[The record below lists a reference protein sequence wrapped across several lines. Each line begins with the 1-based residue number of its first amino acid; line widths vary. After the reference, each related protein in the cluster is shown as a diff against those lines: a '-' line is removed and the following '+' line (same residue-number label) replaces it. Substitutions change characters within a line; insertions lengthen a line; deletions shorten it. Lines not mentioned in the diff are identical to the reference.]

1 MSGSKRMEISACVVA
16 LVSAAVLFFVLEGAA
31 APPTSPTEPVK
42 FTVDGKLMKPDGYR
56 HWVPGAQRPGE
67 GTLTRKLAISMT
79 DTRTLERM
87 ASMNAEHVEN
97 LIIGSGVAGKLL
109 GWTLASQGQK
119 TVVVERAMVGG
130 SCPNVACLPSKNVI
144 HSANAVSLVDPK
156 RGLGVM
162 TGNVRVDMA
171 AVARR
176 KWKMVNELVEVHL
189 AKFKASGAELVM
201 GEARF
206 TEPKTVEVALNAG
219 GTRQLKG
226 NRVFINVGTRA
237 RIPNVP
243 GLADARPMTHV
254 EALNLE
260 RLPEHLVVL
269 GGGYVGLEFAQAMR
283 RFGSRVTIVQHG
295 PRLLDKEDADVSVGL
310 LELMKHEGIEVLLNS
325 EVQKVTGRSGE
336 MVTVLVHSRTNERPL
351 EASDILVA
359 TGRTPNTD
367 RLGLDRTGVE
377 VDSRGYIR
385 VNDRLQTT
393 APDVWATGESAG
405 TPHFTHAGED
415 DFRIVLDNLNGGSRT
430 TRGRVIPYVLFT
442 DPELAH
448 VGLSETEAKAQGVHY
463 RIAKMPMAMV
473 FRAQT
478 LSETR
483 GFVKALIG
491 DDDRILGFTA
501 FGVEA
506 SEMMAVV
513 QTAML
518 GRLPYTALRDAI
530 FTHPTSAEG
539 LIGLFLN
546 PPAAPAGE

>member
-1 MSGSKRMEISACVVA
+1 MSIEHFQN
-16 LVSAAVLFFVLEGAA
+16 LV
-31 APPTSPTEPVK
+31 
-42 FTVDGKLMKPDGYR
+42 
-56 HWVPGAQRPGE
+56 
-67 GTLTRKLAISMT
+67 
-79 DTRTLERM
+79 
-87 ASMNAEHVEN
+87 
-97 LIIGSGVAGKLL
+97 IGSGVAGKLL
-109 GWTLASQGQK
+109 GWTLAKQGQK

-130 SCPNVACLPSKNVI
+130 ACPNVACLPSKNVI
-144 HSANAVSLVDPK
+144 YSAKAVSLVDPK
-156 RGLGVM
+156 RGLGVV
-162 TGNVRVDMA
+162 TGSTRVDMA

-176 KWKMVNELVEVHL
+176 KWKMVNELVELHL
-189 AKFKASGAELVM
+189 GNFKASGAELVM

-206 TEPKTVEVALNAG
+206 TQPKTVEVALNAG
-219 GTRQLKG
+219 GTRQLSG
-226 NRVFINVGTRA
+226 DRVFINVGTRA

-260 RLPEHLVVL
+260 RLPEHLVIL

-295 PRLLDKEDADVSVGL
+295 PRLLDKEDADVSAGL
-310 LELMKHEGIEVLLNS
+310 LELMKDEGIEVLLNS
-325 EVQKVTGRSGE
+325 EVLKVTGRSGE
-336 MVTVLVHSRTNERPL
+336 MVTMQVRSETATRTL

-359 TGRTPNTD
+359 AGRTPNTD
-367 RLGLDRTGVE
+367 RLNLDRAGVE

-405 TPHFTHAGED
+405 SPHFTHVGED

-448 VGLSETEAKAQGVHY
+448 IGLTEAEAKAQGVHY

-491 DDDRILGFTA
+491 DDDRILGFTG

-518 GRLPYTALRDAI
+518 ARLPYTALRDAI
-530 FTHPTSAEG
+530 FTHPTAAEG
-539 LIGLFLN
+539 LIGLFSN
-546 PPAAPAGE
+546 PPAAPAQ

>member
-1 MSGSKRMEISACVVA
+1 M
-16 LVSAAVLFFVLEGAA
+16 
-31 APPTSPTEPVK
+31 APDVM
-42 FTVDGKLMKPDGYR
+42 D
-56 HWVPGAQRPGE
+56 A
-67 GTLTRKLAISMT
+67 
-79 DTRTLERM
+79 
-87 ASMNAEHVEN
+87 EN

-109 GWTLASQGQK
+109 AWTLASRGEK
-119 TVVVERAMVGG
+119 TLVVERAMVGG

-144 HSANAVSLVDPK
+144 HSAKAISLVHPT
-156 RGLGVM
+156 RGLGVAN
-162 TGNVRVDMA
+162 GSVRVDMA

-176 KWKMVNELVEVHL
+176 KWKMVNELVATHL
-189 AKFKASGAELVM
+189 GKFKASGAELVM

-206 TEPKTVEVALNAG
+206 IGPRTVEVALNAD
-219 GTRQLKG
+219 GTRVVRG
-226 NRVFINVGTRA
+226 DRVFINVGTRA
-237 RIPNVP
+237 RIPEVP
-243 GLADARPMTHV
+243 GLSEAKPMTHV

-260 RLPEHLVVL
+260 RLPEHLVIL

-283 RFGSRVTIVQHG
+283 RFGSRVTIIQHSS
-295 PRLLDKEDADVSVGL
+295 RLLDKEDPDISEGL
-310 LELMKHEGIEVLLNS
+310 LDLMTDEGIEVLLNA
-325 EVQKVTGRSGE
+325 EVVNAAGRSGE
-336 MVTVLVHSRTNERPL
+336 SVTLHVRSRAGERTL

-359 TGRTPNTD
+359 AGRTPNTD
-367 RLGLDRTGVE
+367 RLGLERAGVE

-385 VNDRLQTT
+385 VNDRLQTSAT
-393 APDVWATGESAG
+393 DIWAVGECARS
-405 TPHFTHAGED
+405 PHFTHAGED

-430 TRGRVIPYVLFT
+430 TRDRVIPYVLFT

-448 VGLSETEAKAQGVHY
+448 LGLTETEAKARDVPY
-463 RIAKMPMAMV
+463 RIARMPIDTV

-506 SEMMAVV
+506 SEMLAVV

-539 LIGLFLN
+539 LVGLFQK
-546 PPAAPAGE
+546 PPACPSGNEFSPAFGPA

>member
-1 MSGSKRMEISACVVA
+1 M
-16 LVSAAVLFFVLEGAA
+16 
-31 APPTSPTEPVK
+31 TTEH
-42 FTVDGKLMKPDGYR
+42 F
-56 HWVPGAQRPGE
+56 Q
-67 GTLTRKLAISMT
+67 
-79 DTRTLERM
+79 
-87 ASMNAEHVEN
+87 N

-109 GWTLASQGQK
+109 CWTLAGQGQR

-144 HSANAVSLVDPK
+144 QSAKAVSLVDPK
-156 RGLGVM
+156 RGLGVV
-162 TGNVRVDMA
+162 TGNVRADMA

-189 AKFKASGAELVM
+189 ANFKASGAELVM

-206 TEPKTVEVALNAG
+206 TSPKTVEVALNAG
-219 GTRQLKG
+219 AGTRAFTG
-226 NRVFINVGTRA
+226 DRVFINVGTRA
-237 RIPNVP
+237 WIPNLP
-243 GLADARPMTHV
+243 GLNDARPITHV

-260 RLPEHLVVL
+260 RLPEHLIIL

-283 RFGSRVTIVQHG
+283 RFGSRVTIIHHG
-295 PRLLDKEDADVSVGL
+295 PRLLEKEDADISAGL
-310 LELMKHEGIEVLLNS
+310 LELMQDEGVDVSLDS

-336 MVTVLVHSRTNERPL
+336 GVTVLVRSGANERTL
-351 EASDILVA
+351 QGSDILVA
-359 TGRTPNTD
+359 AGRTPNTD
-367 RLGLDRTGVE
+367 QLNLDRAGVE
-377 VDSRGYIR
+377 VDARGYIR

-405 TPHFTHAGED
+405 SPQFTHAGED
-415 DFRIVLDNLNGGSRT
+415 DFRVVLDNLNGGSRT

-448 VGLSETEAKAQGVHY
+448 VGLSETAAKAQGVGY
-463 RIAKMPMAMV
+463 RIAKMPMAKV

-501 FGVEA
+501 FGVEG

-518 GRLPYTALRDAI
+518 GGMPYTALRDAI

-539 LIGLFLN
+539 LIGLFLR
-546 PPAAPAGE
+546 PPAVPVG